1 VSNNTTHCS
10 KKYYKSRCIII
21 NIVTINSATRNTA
34 KFILTFLTLAGT
46 VRSSEVVTNM
56 INESAYASSKRFDV
70 IDSLEGIVK
79 SSDNNDSA
87 KEMEISKE
95 TIENI
100 SKIIEPEK
108 KKDSEKNLEKS
119 SKSDEQKAVK
129 SVEKKKESKA
139 CESSKKSENKTQSK
153 KAIQPEIQKNASE
166 KKDVDLSNAIVLKGD
181 ATAYA
186 YTGRNMANG
195 QAPKAG
201 VHCAMRREFIG
212 KRARVV
218 TDSGEVF
225 DLEVGDTGGALRK
238 GSAAVDIYLGGVKE
252 CKAFGRQKCTVYV
265 Y

>member
-1 VSNNTTHCS
+1 MSDNTPHCS
-10 KKYYKSRCIII
+10 KKYYKSSCVVI

-34 KFILTFLTLAGT
+34 KFFLTFLTLAGT
-46 VRSSEVVTNM
+46 IRSSEVVTNM
-56 INESAYASSKRFDV
+56 MNESVYVSSKPFDV
-70 IDSLEGIVK
+70 ADSLEEIVK
-79 SSDNNDSA
+79 SNDNDSA
-87 KEMEISKE
+87 KGVEISKE

-100 SKIIEPEK
+100 SKIIESEK

-119 SKSDEQKAVK
+119 SKSN
-129 SVEKKKESKA
+129 EKKAIKAEKEKETKI
-139 CESSKKSENKTQSK
+139 CESPKKSEVKAQNKMT
-153 KAIQPEIQKNASE
+153 AQPEVQKIEPE

-218 TDSGEVF
+218 TASGQVF

>member
-1 VSNNTTHCS
+1 MSDNTPHCS
-10 KKYYKSRCIII
+10 KKYYKSRCVVI

-34 KFILTFLTLAGT
+34 KFFLTFLTLAGT
-46 VRSSEVVTNM
+46 IRSSEVVTNM
-56 INESAYASSKRFDV
+56 MNESVYVSSKPFDV
-70 IDSLEGIVK
+70 ADSLEEIVK
-79 SSDNNDSA
+79 SNDNDSA
-87 KEMEISKE
+87 KGVEISKE

-100 SKIIEPEK
+100 SKIIESEK

-119 SKSDEQKAVK
+119 SKSN
-129 SVEKKKESKA
+129 EKKAIKAEKEKETKI
-139 CESSKKSENKTQSK
+139 CESPKKSEVKAQNKMT
-153 KAIQPEIQKNASE
+153 AQPEVQKIEPE

-218 TDSGEVF
+218 TASGQVF

>member
-1 VSNNTTHCS
+1 MSDNTPHCS

-34 KFILTFLTLAGT
+34 KFFLTFLTLAGT
-46 VRSSEVVTNM
+46 IRSSEVVTNM
-56 INESAYASSKRFDV
+56 MNESVYASSKTFDV
-70 IDSLEGIVK
+70 IDSLEEFVK
-79 SSDNNDSA
+79 SNDNNDSA

-95 TIENI
+95 TIENV
-100 SKIIEPEK
+100 SKIIESEK

-119 SKSDEQKAVK
+119 SKSSENKVIK
-129 SVEKKKESKA
+129 PIEKKKESKI
-139 CESSKKSENKTQSK
+139 CESSKKSEIKTQNKISTPPEVQNIEPK
-153 KAIQPEIQKNASE
+153 GGVNLDKA
-166 KKDVDLSNAIVLKGD
+166 VVLKGD

-186 YTGRNMANG
+186 PTGRNMANG

-218 TDSGEVF
+218 TARGQIF

-238 GSAAVDIYLGGVKE
+238 GSAVVDIFMGSNEE
-252 CKAFGRQKCTVYV
+252 CRAFGRQKCTVYV

>member
-1 VSNNTTHCS
+1 MSDNTLHCS

-34 KFILTFLTLAGT
+34 KFFLTFLTLAGT
-46 VRSSEVVTNM
+46 IRSSEVVTNM
-56 INESAYASSKRFDV
+56 MNESVYASSKTFDV
-70 IDSLEGIVK
+70 IDSLEEVVK
-79 SSDNNDSA
+79 SNDNNDSA

-95 TIENI
+95 TIENV
-100 SKIIEPEK
+100 SKIIESEK

-119 SKSDEQKAVK
+119 SKSSENKVIK
-129 SVEKKKESKA
+129 PIEKKKESKI
-139 CESSKKSENKTQSK
+139 CESPKKSEVKAQNKRT
-153 KAIQPEIQKNASE
+153 AQPEVQKIEPE
-166 KKDVDLSNAIVLKGD
+166 KKDVDLGNAIVLKGD

-218 TDSGEVF
+218 TASGKVF
-225 DLEVGDTGGALRK
+225 DLEVGDTGGALRR
-238 GSAAVDIYLGGVKE
+238 GSAVVDIYLGSVEE
-252 CKAFGRQKCTVYV
+252 CRAFGRQKCTVYV